1 MISTPE
7 CLTYLDNGVVF
18 VGSRLGDSQLI
29 RLNTGPDEQGSY
41 VHIMET
47 FTNLAPIID
56 MVVVDMD
63 KQGQGQ
69 LITCSG
75 GYKEG
80 SLRIIRNGIGIQE
93 HASID
98 LTGIKGLWSLKVGGD
113 GDSVHDNMLV
123 VSCIGDTRF
132 LYLVGEEVEET
143 DLDGFLQDS
152 QTLWASNVNNG
163 QMVQVTSSGIRLV
176 DASSKTLIT

>member
-1 MISTPE
+1 MYHE
-7 CLTYLDNGVVF
+7 
-18 VGSRLGDSQLI
+18 
-29 RLNTGPDEQGSY
+29 
-41 VHIMET
+41 
-47 FTNLAPIID
+47 
-56 MVVVDMD
+56 
-63 KQGQGQ
+63 
-69 LITCSG
+69 G

-93 HASID
+93 HATID

-113 GDSVHDNMLV
+113 SSVYDNMLV

-132 LYLVGEEVEET
+132 LYLCGDEVEET

-163 QMVQVTSSGIRLV
+163 QMVQVISSGIRLV
-176 DASSKTLIT
+176 DASSKTLLT